1 MEDEEET
8 YSNREERRMRSVQ
21 EIDQELEVLRSRLT
35 TVQGTETEI
44 YTRIVGYY
52 RSLKNWNKGKREEY
66 DHRRTFDAGD
76 QARVD
81 QARQE
86 QVREEQ
92 TRVDPA
98 RRGDGPSGHTG
109 TTSATSPAHFTHSAA
124 ATAVAVTAVETPA
137 ETGAN
142 NATYQYFY
150 RNGCSG
156 CGPVRQKLEMTGLSG
171 IAYDVDTDEGF
182 AMAAANEIMATPTV
196 IFYAPGG
203 TVLGRATAVQEIDA
217 ILGA

>member
-1 MEDEEET
+1 
-8 YSNREERRMRSVQ
+8 MRSVQ
-21 EIDQELEVLRSRLT
+21 EIDQELEALRSRLT

-66 DHRRTFDAGD
+66 DHRRTFDTVE
-76 QARVD
+76 QAHVD
-81 QARQE
+81 QARAD
-86 QVREEQ
+86 R
-92 TRVDPA
+92 A
-98 RRGDGPSGHTG
+98 RRGDGPTAR
-109 TTSATSPAHFTHSAA
+109 TSATPATSPAHFTHAAA

-137 ETGAN
+137 EADATSV
-142 NATYQYFY
+142 TYQYFY

-156 CGPVRQKLEMTGLSG
+156 CGPVRQKIETTGLSG

-196 IFYAPGG
+196 VFYAPDGG
-203 TVLGRATAVQEIDA
+203 VLGRATAVQEIDA

>member
-1 MEDEEET
+1 
-8 YSNREERRMRSVQ
+8 MRSVQ
-21 EIDQELEVLRSRLT
+21 EIDQELEALRGRLA

-66 DHRRTFDAGD
+66 DHRRTFDAGE
-76 QARVD
+76 QVRVD
-81 QARQE
+81 QAGA
-86 QVREEQ
+86 VQ
-92 TRVDPA
+92 TRVDQT
-98 RRGDGPSGHTG
+98 RHGDGPTG
-109 TTSATSPAHFTHSAA
+109 RTGATPATSPARFTRSAA

-137 ETGAN
+137 ETGAT

-156 CGPVRQKLEMTGLSG
+156 CGPVRQKLETTGLSG

-196 IFYAPGG
+196 IFYAPDG
-203 TVLGRATAVQEIDA
+203 TALGRATAVQEIDT